1 MTRTAPGLMLALCS
15 PCLYADDG
23 LSDRDIEQI
32 NQAVAVVTSGQVI
45 QYNEFVSGCP
55 WLAEAAC
62 SRQVPVLI
70 SFHGRQKTMIV
81 SKIDGQWQ
89 VRQLS
94 SPPGQRPAK

>member
-1 MTRTAPGLMLALCS
+1 MLRTALGLLLILS
-15 PCLYADDG
+15 PSRPHADEG

-32 NQAVAVVTSGQVI
+32 NRAVAVVTSGQII
-45 QYNEFVSGCP
+45 QYNEFVRGCP
-55 WLAEAAC
+55 WLAEPAC

-70 SFHGRQKTMIV
+70 SLHGSQRSMIV